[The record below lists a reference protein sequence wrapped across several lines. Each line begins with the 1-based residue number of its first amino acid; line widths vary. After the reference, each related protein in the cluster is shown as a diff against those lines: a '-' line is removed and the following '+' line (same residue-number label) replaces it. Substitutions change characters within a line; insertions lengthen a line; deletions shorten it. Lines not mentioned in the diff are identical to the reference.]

1 MGTVW
6 RRISGS
12 TLGEGGAD
20 AAPDTE
26 AGAESFSARRPTE
39 VFDSWSWYASYLGV
53 FLTWRRRI
61 WSVMRTWWPASPPR
75 DEIERQTA
83 A

>member
-39 VFDSWSWYASYLGV
+39 VFDSGPVCKQLERKIFCEF
-53 FLTWRRRI
+53 FLLIQSTK
-61 WSVMRTWWPASPPR
+61 
-75 DEIERQTA
+75 
-83 A
+83 